1 MAVAG
6 AYYSLTS
13 SGCPAGILDCVA
25 VFCAQVALTAFV
37 TFYSAATVWANYYE
51 AAQLH
56 GYKDAWFEINTD
68 SIKAIVG
75 NNETLTMLIS
85 NKLTMQAYD
94 KKLYIRYD
102 SKSRR
107 HRSIV
112 ANSASE
118 YSPVIRPNH
127 PYDFEYNPVPIR
139 QVEKRYGIVDVQWV
153 SYEYTNGDYENYLA
167 FDNQFDIFQGEGYD
181 AASYST
187 QYEADKYCMA
197 YTIGVSCPI
206 AGKNVWQGEVYYNAY
221 GGIDSYCTNSD
232 DDAYN
237 ACHDGDRTNL

>member
-127 PYDFEYNPVPIR
+127 PYDFEYIPVPIG

-197 YTIGVSCPI
+197 YTIGV
-206 AGKNVWQGEVYYNAY
+206 
-221 GGIDSYCTNSD
+221 
-232 DDAYN
+232 
-237 ACHDGDRTNL
+237 